1 MVVSQ
6 GDHQDGFS
14 FSPFINILIL
24 DKQQTIIIQ
33 GGGDGLWV
41 GRGRGGRAE
50 KNICY
55 RRDHYFDNRTGKK
68 REG

>member
-1 MVVSQ
+1 MNCHSQ
-6 GDHQDGFS
+6 
-14 FSPFINILIL
+14 PFLITIIL

-33 GGGDGLWV
+33 RGGDGLWV

-55 RRDHYFDNRTGKK
+55 RPDHLVII
-68 REG
+68 

>member
-1 MVVSQ
+1 MNCHSQ
-6 GDHQDGFS
+6 
-14 FSPFINILIL
+14 PFLITIIL

-55 RRDHYFDNRTGKK
+55 FQDHNSEIGY
-68 REG
+68 EEHL

>member
-6 GDHQDGFS
+6 GDNHDEFS
-14 FSPFINILIL
+14 FSPFLTISIL

-55 RRDHYFDNRTGKK
+55 RQDLFSEIGLKEHL
-68 REG
+68 